1 MVNLSL
7 ASGKK
12 KYPGAHAPGNNNVAA
27 VKLPRLVA
35 FAAHAL
41 PLGFLSFSCVS
52 CVLELVDGPVCR
64 ILPFGTLDLQG
75 HDQVVDMCVQLSK
88 GVDVFDNGKI

>member
-52 CVLELVDGPVCR
+52 CVLELTLSWDGWARRV
-64 ILPFGTLDLQG
+64 LPFVRG
-75 HDQVVDMCVQLSK
+75 HHQAVDTCVQ
-88 GVDVFDNGKI
+88 GCGCV